1 MATTTVA
8 VTQMA
13 ARGDVETNITRATAL
28 IREAVSE
35 GADLVLPQ
43 EFLATPYFPKQERP
57 EYFEYAEPLEESQV
71 VDHFQSIAA
80 ELDVVLPVSFYER
93 QNNAKFNSIAI
104 IDADGTVLGV
114 YRKSHIPDGPGYEE
128 KYYFNPGDTGFQVWE
143 TAAGSLGV
151 AICWDQWFPEAARA
165 MALQGA
171 DFLLYPTAIGSE
183 PPAPEVDTRDRW
195 QRAMQGHAATNTIPV
210 LASNRIGTETDDDV
224 EITFYGSSFIAD
236 QHGEKVAEADRTE
249 ETVLTA
255 TFDPEAIQRERD
267 EWGLF
272 RDRRPDLYER
282 LQSL

>member
-1 MATTTVA
+1 MSSVTAA

-13 ARGDVETNITRATAL
+13 CSDDVEYNIERATEL
-28 IREAVSE
+28 VREAATN

-43 EFLATPYFPKQERP
+43 EFFATPYFPKQERSK
-57 EYFEYAEPLEESQV
+57 YFDYAEPIEQSRVVQRFGQLAEELGV
-71 VDHFQSIAA
+71 VI
-80 ELDVVLPVSFYER
+80 PVSFFER
-93 QNNAKFNSIAI
+93 DQNARFNSVAV

-143 TAAGSLGV
+143 TAAGTIGV
-151 AICWDQWFPEAARA
+151 GICWDQWFPEAARS

-183 PPAPEVDTRDRW
+183 PPAPDVDTRDRW
-195 QRAMQGHAATNTIPV
+195 QRAMQGHAVANTIPV
-210 LASNRIGTETDDDV
+210 LSANRVGTEIDDDI
-224 EITFYGSSFIAD
+224 EITFYGSSFITD
-236 QHGEKVAEADRTE
+236 QYGAKVTEADRRE

-255 TFDPEAIQRERD
+255 TFDPEELQRDRD
-267 EWGLF
+267 SWGLF
-272 RDRRPDLYER
+272 RDRRPELYDD